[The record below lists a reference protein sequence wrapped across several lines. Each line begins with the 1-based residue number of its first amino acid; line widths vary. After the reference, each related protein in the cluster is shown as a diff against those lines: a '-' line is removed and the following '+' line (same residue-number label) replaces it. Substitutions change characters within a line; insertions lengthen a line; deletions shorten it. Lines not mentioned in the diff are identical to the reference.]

1 TQPRRSVALR
11 RGALLPDA
19 GDADECAEGGQ
30 QRHRGETG
38 GGRGATGVGLL
49 QIRRLGGAGPGPA
62 PAPPA
67 APAPPRR
74 TALVGLGGDQGGGAE
89 VVVRAV
95 EGSLGRIP
103 FGIGRG
109 GVATAGLDRDYVL
122 VRGRGAGWGS
132 ARVARLRESGGRD
145 EPERRDRGDG
155 EGS

>member
-1 TQPRRSVALR
+1 
-11 RGALLPDA
+11 D
-19 GDADECAEGGQ
+19 Q
-30 QRHRGETG
+30 QRHGGEAG
-38 GGRGATGVGLL
+38 GDRGAPGVDLL
-49 QIRRLGGAGPGPA
+49 QTRRLGGAASGTARA
-62 PAPPA
+62 PRAARA
-67 APAPPRR
+67 APGRI
-74 TALVGLGGDQGGGAE
+74 ALLGLAGDQGGGAE

-155 EGS
+155 EGSGQPQVVGPPAVR